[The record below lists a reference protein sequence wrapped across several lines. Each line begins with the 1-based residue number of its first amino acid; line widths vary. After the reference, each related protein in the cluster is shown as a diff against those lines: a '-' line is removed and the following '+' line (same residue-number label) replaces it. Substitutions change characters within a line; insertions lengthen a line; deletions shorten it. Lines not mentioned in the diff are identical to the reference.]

1 MKIII
6 ADDHD
11 LVKDA
16 ISTLI
21 KRDDQEAEVLTA
33 SNFDQAYEILT
44 DNPDTSLVL
53 LDVFMPHMN
62 NMESIKKMV
71 ADFPEIPV
79 VMISGAAKQQDV
91 EKCFSYGVRGFI
103 LKTMNGKALVSVLKM
118 IIDGVKYIPDIMLQP
133 KSDEPAINSIGLS
146 KREEQVL
153 KLLFKGLPNKVI
165 SQNLFIEESTV
176 KLHLRALFKKLA
188 AKNRTDLV
196 IKAIKA
202 GYSDD

>member
-33 SNFDQAYEILT
+33 SNFDQAYALLT

-53 LDVFMPHMN
+53 LDVYMPHMN

-79 VMISGAAKQQDV
+79 VMISGVAKQDDV

-103 LKTMNGKALVSVLKM
+103 PKTMNGKALVSVLQM

-133 KSDEPAINSIGLS
+133 KSDQAVINSIGLS
-146 KREEQVL
+146 KREGQVL

-202 GYSDD
+202 GYSDE